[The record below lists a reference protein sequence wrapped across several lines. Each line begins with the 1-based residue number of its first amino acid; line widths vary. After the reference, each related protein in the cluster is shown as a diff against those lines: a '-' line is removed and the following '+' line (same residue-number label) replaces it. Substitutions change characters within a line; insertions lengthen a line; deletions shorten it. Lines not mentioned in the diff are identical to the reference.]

1 MRDPTVVELVEQY
14 REAAAES
21 SSSMRT
27 IDPQKANRA
36 HDRLHQIYKIL
47 RQSPEGRQAIAALL
61 DDPNPEVRCWAA
73 AHSLEWSPLRA
84 RRVLEE
90 LSKRDD
96 LLGFEALMTL
106 QEFDAGRLS
115 FDY

>member
-1 MRDPTVVELVEQY
+1 MRDPTVEELVEQY
-14 REAAAES
+14 REAVAEH
-21 SSSMRT
+21 SSMST

-47 RQSPEGRQAIAALL
+47 RQSPAGRQAIAALL

-96 LLGFEALMTL
+96 LIGFEALMIL